1 MALLMEKCVFQI
13 DLSDTE
19 FVIFTELF
27 DYEQNFERINVSDQ
41 DPQENVLDNYP
52 LSKLFVP
59 SVA

>member
-13 DLSDTE
+13 NLSDTE

-41 DPQENVLDNYP
+41 DPQENVLDSYP

-59 SVA
+59 SVV